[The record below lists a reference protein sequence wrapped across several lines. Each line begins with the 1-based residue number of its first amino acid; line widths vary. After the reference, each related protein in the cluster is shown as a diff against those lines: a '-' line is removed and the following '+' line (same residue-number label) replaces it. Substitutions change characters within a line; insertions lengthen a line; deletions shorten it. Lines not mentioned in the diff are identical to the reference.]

1 MKVTVYILC
10 FFILGM
16 SSGICQ
22 KDSTLQKQNRSLL
35 KKSIVPIS
43 LMASGILL
51 SDSGFEKSFNTTTRN
66 WVGNDFDVPVDDY
79 TRYAPIVLMY
89 TADIVGV
96 EAKNHWFDQTKN
108 LAVSMVLTDVLTKLL
123 KTNIYK
129 VRPNGFNAKSFPSG
143 HTSIAFSTG
152 SVLYEEFK
160 DTSPILAYSG
170 YGLATATGAFRLMNN
185 KHWVSDVMVGAGL
198 GILVTKLV
206 YHFDYLFKWNP
217 FIKLKDVSL
226 IPKYENGTVGFYF
239 TKTF

>member
-1 MKVTVYILC
+1 MKIIVPLCSFLLLGISSGFSQQDSTVYRQ
-10 FFILGM
+10 
-16 SSGICQ
+16 Q
-22 KDSTLQKQNRSLL
+22 KSII
-35 KKSIVPIS
+35 KKSIVPLS

-51 SDSGFEKSFNTTTRN
+51 SDSGFEKSFNKTTRN
-66 WVGNDFDVPVDDY
+66 WVGNHFDVPVDDY
-79 TRYAPIVLMY
+79 TRYVPIALMY
-89 TADIVGV
+89 TADIAGV

-108 LAVSMVLTDVLTKLL
+108 LAISMVLTDVLTKLL

-160 DTSPILAYSG
+160 DTSPIIAYSG

-185 KHWVSDVMVGAGL
+185 KHWISDVMVGTGL

-217 FIKLKDVSL
+217 FIKSKDVTL
-226 IPKYENGTVGFYF
+226 VPRYGDGMVGLYF
-239 TKTF
+239 SKTF